1 MESSLD
7 LIGPH
12 EIYRAKPQ
20 PLRFYVLGALLIH
33 FALLAAVIGLES
45 VKSLLVTQKEVV
57 EVELISFSSTP
68 ADENAPSMAEL
79 DQSLIDRFP
88 PSEPEPAPL
97 PPTTTAQATEPEPVS
112 LPLPD
117 EPSGELATDA
127 VLTAAE
133 EIQPKPDLPQPL
145 SSPDLSES
153 IEPESKPLPQP
164 LPEPLSEPLPR
175 LAPVAS
181 SKPAPV
187 AEPSPP
193 SPPSAPS
200 SPKPKAP
207 KGGGAATESVAVKA
221 STAASF
227 DAGYLNNPAPRYPVI
242 AFRQKAQGTV
252 IVRAEVL
259 PDGKSGQVVLHQSSG
274 FKSLDDAAVQTVKT
288 WRFRPAT
295 EDGKPVKQW
304 VNIPITF
311 SLNKR

>member
-33 FALLAAVIGLES
+33 FALLAAVIGLGS

-68 ADENAPSMAEL
+68 ADENAPSMAEP
-79 DQSLIDRFP
+79 DQSLIDPLP

-97 PPTTTAQATEPEPVS
+97 PPTTTAQAPEPEPVS

-117 EPSGELATDA
+117 EPPGELATHE
-127 VLTAAE
+127 VLTPAE
-133 EIQPKPDLPQPL
+133 QLQPSPDLPQPL
-145 SSPDLSES
+145 SLPDLSES
-153 IEPESKPLPQP
+153 IEPESKPLPELLPEP
-164 LPEPLSEPLPR
+164 LPEPLPR
-175 LAPVAS
+175 TAPVAS
-181 SKPAPV
+181 SKQAPV

-193 SPPSAPS
+193 SAPS
-200 SPKPKAP
+200 LPKPKAP

-227 DAGYLNNPAPRYPVI
+227 DAGYLNNPAPRYPVM